1 MVGLAILGLAGAPK
15 IAFLGRFYS
24 FNPKVHTHYNIYL
37 SDATGRSRRT
47 IFEGAK
53 RGFMTNPFWVSRD
66 RILWLAD
73 PPKENSPTQ
82 IWTYS
87 LKQSHPHLIT
97 KVHFAAEQPYA
108 NGPYN
113 GRNVHNGWL
122 LSDGTS
128 GMIDVKSGKWVRI
141 PKVPIDPEEIFPTK
155 ENKVFVNS
163 TRGPYLFEVEKG
175 KGDQELSPFSARRGA
190 TIHSLPSPSN
200 LWFIRAIKSKAD
212 GNIYCE
218 AVFLEHE
225 NHYIV
230 SRFNWKTGKLDQVI
244 PECAQYEFVPGRRWN
259 SWTGH
264 RDTTDLAGPMV
275 WTHDL
280 WLGDTKTGKARQL
293 FSTEVKDIGVAS
305 IQPEK

>member
-1 MVGLAILGLAGAPK
+1 MVGLTILGLAGAPK

-37 SDATGRSRRT
+37 SDVTGRSRRT
-47 IFEGAK
+47 IFDGAK

-66 RILWLAD
+66 RILWLVD
-73 PPKENSPTQ
+73 PPQEKSPTQ

-87 LKQSHPHLIT
+87 LKRGRSHMIT
-97 KVHFAAEQPYA
+97 QVHFAAEQPYA
-108 NGPYN
+108 KGPYN

-141 PKVPIDPEEIFPTK
+141 LKVPTNLEEIYPTK
-155 ENKVFVNS
+155 KGGIGISSARGAYSFKAENRKDTGDSSPFFSQLSS
-163 TRGPYLFEVEKG
+163 TSQV
-175 KGDQELSPFSARRGA
+175 LSP
-190 TIHSLPSPSN
+190 PDN
-200 LWFIRAIKSKAD
+200 LSFDRAIQSKID

-225 NHYIV
+225 DHYVV
-230 SRFNWKTGKLDQVI
+230 SRFNWKTGKLDRVI
-244 PECAQYEFVPGRRWN
+244 PECVQYELVPGRRWN
-259 SWTGH
+259 SWIRH
-264 RDTTDLAGPMV
+264 RETTDLAGPLV

-280 WLGDTKTGKARQL
+280 MIGDSKSGKARQL